1 MKPTVLLLGG
11 TGAMGDYLRPLL
23 ADKGFQVVVTSRSDR
38 KPEPGVQFVKGNGH
52 DGDFVNDLMD
62 KIHPDAVVDFM
73 IYRTR
78 EFAARRDD
86 LLRRTG
92 HYLFL
97 SSYRVFAGTTPIVES
112 SPRLLDTLDD
122 PDYLATD
129 EYALA
134 KASGED
140 LLRQAPTRN
149 WTIIRPSITYSKS
162 RFQLGCLEAYTFLW
176 RHLRGLPS
184 AMPAEMMAKQTTMT
198 WGGDVARMI
207 SKLVLNPVAFAEDF
221 NVVTAEHRSWRDISD
236 IYREAIGLEVLP
248 MPLEDYANLTG
259 RAKTFYDR
267 MFDRVMDNSKVLKA
281 TGLRQADFAP
291 LAPTLSNEVRAF
303 LQHPTRLT
311 PNILHNIALDKVC
324 KTRIPLADFDRY
336 DRFRYWRANHPWAGR
351 IFTDRLLANTRKM
364 VHLFKHKGGGT

>member
-1 MKPTVLLLGG
+1 MTPTILLLGG

-23 ADKGFQVVVTSRSDR
+23 AGKGFQVVVTSRADR
-38 KPEPGVQFVKGNGH
+38 EPEPGVRFVKGNGH
-52 DGDFVNDLMD
+52 DGGFVNDLMD
-62 KIHPDAVVDFM
+62 EIHPDAVIDFM
-73 IYRTR
+73 IYKTR
-78 EFAARRDD
+78 EFSARRDA
-86 LLRRTG
+86 LLNRTG

-112 SPRLLDTLDD
+112 SPRLIDTIDD
-122 PDYLATD
+122 PAYLATD
-129 EYALA
+129 EYALS
-134 KASGED
+134 KARGED

-149 WTIIRPSITYSKS
+149 WTILRPSITYSKA

-184 AMPAEMMAKQTTMT
+184 AMPPGMMDKQTTMT
-198 WGGDVARMI
+198 WSGDVARMI
-207 SKLVLNPVAFAEDF
+207 AALILNPAAFGEDF

-291 LAPTLSNEVRAF
+291 LAPTLSSEVRAF
-303 LQHPTRLT
+303 LQHPTRLA
-311 PNILHNIALDKVC
+311 PNILHNIALDREC
-324 KTRIPLADFDRY
+324 KTKIPLADFNRY
-336 DRFRYWRANHPWAGR
+336 DRFRYWRAGHPWAER
-351 IFTDRLLANTRKM
+351 MLSDRALARARKM
-364 VHLFKHKGGGT
+364 FRLFRHGGWR